1 MSIPSCSSEY
11 TGVLNVEVVR
21 EFCVDVRTCCLMCW
35 FSALHYAASLSG
47 PTDVLEMLLSF
58 GADVD
63 VLNNEAS
70 TPLFFA
76 TQSNN
81 QFAACVLI
89 NQGAN
94 VRQKNGHGVYYCSCS
109 VVVTTLGMK
118 TGDHITELRSC
129 VKEVDLGSHPGSTQS
144 RSTLRMPVPA
154 SVTSVFDACCLV

>member
-1 MSIPSCSSEY
+1 MKNKLVKQCDECSDGESSLW
-11 TGVLNVEVVR
+11 TIVMVA
-21 EFCVDVRTCCLMCW
+21 CCDGGLLCW

-94 VRQKNGHGVYYCSCS
+94 VRQKNGHGGYQCLHS
-109 VVVTTLGMK
+109 VAVLFGL
-118 TGDHITELRSC
+118 IWE
-129 VKEVDLGSHPGSTQS
+129 
-144 RSTLRMPVPA
+144 
-154 SVTSVFDACCLV
+154 

>member
-1 MSIPSCSSEY
+1 MQCPTDVSVACAVPY
-11 TGVLNVEVVR
+11 TCE
-21 EFCVDVRTCCLMCW
+21 CCLC
-35 FSALHYAASLSG
+35 SALHYAASLSG

-94 VRQKNGHGVYYCSCS
+94 VRQKNGHGQGHCFFILSIPLS
-109 VVVTTLGMK
+109 G
-118 TGDHITELRSC
+118 
-129 VKEVDLGSHPGSTQS
+129 
-144 RSTLRMPVPA
+144 
-154 SVTSVFDACCLV
+154 